1 MYKLFS
7 FVTVF
12 LLALDQLS
20 KQLVLMHI
28 PLGTRVVLLP
38 SFLSLTHVRNTGA
51 AFGWLAGKTIVFYGA
66 VLLIVAA
73 VVYFRHDIVAAGN
86 LAVISTALMMA
97 GALGNMIDRLRFQ
110 GEVVDFIS
118 FSFFPPVFNV
128 ADSALVI
135 GAGLLLLS
143 VLRLELS

>member
-1 MYKLFS
+1 MYKLFT
-7 FVTVF
+7 FVTVL

-20 KQLVLMHI
+20 KQLVLTHI

-51 AFGWLAGKTIVFYGA
+51 AFGWLSGKTVVFYGA
-66 VLLIVAA
+66 VLLIALA
-73 VVYFRHDIVAAGN
+73 VVYFRRDIVAAGGM
-86 LAVISTALMMA
+86 AVFATALMMS

-143 VLRLELS
+143 VLRLEMS